1 MRTYVARQQDAF
13 AGVARARHLGAAP
26 HGCAMPAPASWST
39 TPIVGITDPKRR
51 PRPLVSSP

>member
-1 MRTYVARQQDAF
+1 MSTFVYRHQHAF

-26 HGCAMPAPASWST
+26 NGCAMPATAAWST